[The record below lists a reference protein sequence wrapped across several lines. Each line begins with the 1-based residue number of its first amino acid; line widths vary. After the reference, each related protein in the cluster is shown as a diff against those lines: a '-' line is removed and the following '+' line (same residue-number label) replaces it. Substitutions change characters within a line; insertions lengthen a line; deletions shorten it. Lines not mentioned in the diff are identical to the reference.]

1 MAKTAKDKPQKE
13 LIMDRSRVLFWEK
26 GYMETS
32 MRDIAQACGF
42 RPANIYNFFT
52 NKEQILFEILIDE
65 MNQII
70 EPIRHLELEDDG
82 DPVRQLRLVI
92 ENHTRLTL
100 GHRRSSKL
108 LFDMELGSLSPAN
121 KKKIIRLR
129 DDYDRISSAII
140 RRGVE
145 RKIFNTADDRMA
157 VYCIASMIV
166 RTRMWYSPDGRL
178 SIDEII
184 DFIFNFALKGL
195 NFKGS

>member
-1 MAKTAKDKPQKE
+1 MAKTSKDKPQKE

-70 EPIRHLELEDDG
+70 EPIRHLEHEDDG

-129 DDYDRISSAII
+129 DDYDRIASTII
-140 RRGVE
+140 RRGME

-195 NFKGS
+195 NFKGR